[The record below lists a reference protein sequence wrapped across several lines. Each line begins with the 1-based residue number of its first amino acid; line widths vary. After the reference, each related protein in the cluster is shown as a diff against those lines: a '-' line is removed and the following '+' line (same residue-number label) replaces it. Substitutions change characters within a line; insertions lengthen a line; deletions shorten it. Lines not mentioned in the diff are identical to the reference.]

1 MHNVTIILGFVLCMM
16 AGLVTVTSE
25 SFPSKKQKALRMI
38 RLTGRAARRAKKEI
52 QDLCTY

>member
-1 MHNVTIILGFVLCMM
+1 MHHLTIILGFLLCMM

-38 RLTGRAARRAKKEI
+38 RLSGRAARRAKKEI
-52 QDLCTY
+52 QDLWN